1 MEEKILH
8 RASQKNTVQQ
18 LVMTGGTVQGDDVF
32 GTADVVSLLMDD
44 AEAAQL
50 EQKFRELPLQV
61 KDRQKK
67 KQPTKCIRID
77 AEGDA
82 TLEELEEAGRQD
94 NGEEPCQEPE
104 KAKSSN
110 KKVCMLT
117 ISRLFC
123 SRFLIY

>member
-1 MEEKILH
+1 MYRLICKETVEEKILH

-61 KDRQKK
+61 G
-67 KQPTKCIRID
+67 TAFLFYID
-77 AEGDA
+77 NKISQFKGEGNFKMV
-82 TLEELEEAGRQD
+82 L
-94 NGEEPCQEPE
+94 N
-104 KAKSSN
+104 SSTH
-110 KKVCMLT
+110 KW
-117 ISRLFC
+117 F
-123 SRFLIY
+123 